1 MCRKFIQVAYFNFQ
15 LLLGIKDTSDMLV
28 SMTLYCLADLV
39 PILGASAVIG
49 GKRSKLFAD
58 GRPHSHPIPKTQAVI
73 HKPKETRHPPKIA
86 ENSTEDLNSAP
97 GEILLKKNTIPR
109 YQQVFGSGDSLEM
122 ENVLFLHERP
132 SPDGGEDLDSEVML
146 SKVGDNLDSEEHWSD
161 WENEDNVNL
170 TNEDFP
176 SEIQD
181 DTLNDDLHVKIDAEK
196 LDLKLDSPKVSSSK
210 ADSHYLQKASLEAKA
225 KKLADISELDIKN
238 QKFKSKSS
246 ASGGKRDEFDFFLD
260 MEPVIEKQNVF
271 EIQQPLLNLTE
282 SLEVKSTSD
291 ASGLISQ
298 KLTFAPAENEDGKTD
313 NDAWGDGDWED

>member
-1 MCRKFIQVAYFNFQ
+1 MLLEVCFIFQ
-15 LLLGIKDTSDMLV
+15 LLLGIKDTSDVLV

-58 GRPHSHPIPKTQAVI
+58 GRPLAHPTPKTQPTI
-73 HKPKETRHPPKIA
+73 HKPKETRHLPKIA
-86 ENSTEDLNSAP
+86 ENSTDDLAELKSVP
-97 GEILLKKNTIPR
+97 GEILLKKNMIPR
-109 YQQVFGSGDSLEM
+109 YQQVFGSGESLEM

-132 SPDGGEDLDSEVML
+132 SPDGGEDLDSEVVL

-161 WENEDNVNL
+161 WENEDNINL

-181 DTLNDDLHVKIDAEK
+181 DTLIDDLTVKIEAEK
-196 LDLKLDSPKVSSSK
+196 LVLSEKKLDSMTISGGR

-246 ASGGKRDEFDFFLD
+246 ASGKKDEFDFFLD

-271 EIQQPLLNLTE
+271 EIQQPLTE
-282 SLEVKSTSD
+282 SLEVKSSSD
-291 ASGLISQ
+291 ASDLISQ